1 MKKARKRKLSG
12 FFVDVNRSSREIWL
26 IGDARTDCYS
36 LPQLATACY
45 GLRQ

>member
-36 LPQLATACY
+36 LPQLATASC